1 MSPEPATFT
10 HRAPARGGDTS
21 TASVVADLIQAA
33 LRAAETRSFASQD
46 NGWTNGE
53 PDPDKDRRR
62 ALPRGTVLATWRAKK
77 VDRFIAENLDR
88 KLSLEVLAPL
98 VRLSCSHFA
107 RACRNTF
114 GLPLRQLV
122 LRRRIERAQALMR
135 DTPTPLSQVALACGF
150 ADQAHFSRLFRQTV
164 GTTPRQWRRD
174 NSASSLNRR
183 DAP

>member
-1 MSPEPATFT
+1 MTPQSATFT
-10 HRAPARGGDTS
+10 HRAPARGGETS
-21 TASVVADLIQAA
+21 TDSVVADLIQTA

-46 NGWTNGE
+46 SGRTGGE

-62 ALPRGTVLATWRAKK
+62 ALPRGTMLAPWRAKK
-77 VDRFIAENLDR
+77 IDRFIAENLDR
-88 KLSLEVLAPL
+88 KLSLEILAPL
-98 VRLSCSHFA
+98 VRLSCSHLA

-135 DTPTPLSQVALACGF
+135 DTLTPLSQVALACGF
-150 ADQAHFSRLFRQTV
+150 ADQAHFSRLFRQSI

>member
-1 MSPEPATFT
+1 MTPESASFT
-10 HRAPARGGDTS
+10 NWAPARGGDVS
-21 TASVVADLIQAA
+21 TAFVVADLIQTA
-33 LRAAETRSFASQD
+33 LRAAETRSFARQD
-46 NGWTNGE
+46 NGWTGGE
-53 PDPDKDRRR
+53 PDPEKDRRR
-62 ALPRGTVLATWRAKK
+62 ALPRGALLAPWRAKK
-77 VDRFIAENLDR
+77 IDRFIAENLDR
-88 KLSLEVLAPL
+88 KLSLEILAPL

-135 DTPTPLSQVALACGF
+135 DTLTPLSQVALACGF

-174 NSASSLNRR
+174 NFTSCLNRR

>member
-1 MSPEPATFT
+1 MTPESATFT
-10 HRAPARGGDTS
+10 RRTPLRGGDAS
-21 TASVVADLIQAA
+21 TVSVVADLIQAS
-33 LRAAETRSFASQD
+33 LRAAETWSFASQD

-62 ALPRGTVLATWRAKK
+62 ALPRGAVLAPWRMKK
-77 VDRFIAENLDR
+77 IDRFIAENLDR

-114 GLPLRQLV
+114 GLSLRHMV

-135 DTPTPLSQVALACGF
+135 DTLTPLSQIALACGF
-150 ADQAHFSRLFRQTV
+150 ADQAHFSRLFRQAV

-174 NSASSLNRR
+174 NLASSLTPR
-183 DAP
+183 DAS

>member
-1 MSPEPATFT
+1 MTPESATFT
-10 HRAPARGGDTS
+10 HRAPARGGDAS

-33 LRAAETRSFASQD
+33 LRAAETRSFASPD
-46 NGWTNGE
+46 TGWTDGE

-62 ALPRGTVLATWRAKK
+62 ALPRGTLLAPWRVKK
-77 VDRFIAENLDR
+77 IDRFIAENLDR

-135 DTPTPLSQVALACGF
+135 DTLTPLSQVALACGF

-174 NSASSLNRR
+174 NSASSLTRR
-183 DAP
+183 NAP